1 MSLKDAKY
9 YEAVAPRSATEKLLV
24 AARDR
29 IYADF
34 LREMQPARTDLIL
47 DVGVSDVLNDGANV
61 LERKYPYPEQIT
73 ACGIGDAVEFQVEFP
88 AIRYVRIQPNAPL
101 PFREGEF
108 DIATANAVLEHV
120 GSPENQVFFVSELC
134 RVAKRVFIS
143 VPHRY
148 FPVEHHTGLPF
159 VHYSER
165 IFRAACALTGKS
177 EWARPENLILM
188 SRRRL
193 EALAPADRS
202 VRIGYTGLR
211 MGVLSSNL
219 FLAAGQARAR

>member
-1 MSLKDAKY
+1 MSLQDSKY
-9 YEAVAPRSATEKLLV
+9 YEAVAPRSAAERLLIT
-24 AARDR
+24 ARDR

-34 LREMQPARTDLIL
+34 MREMRPALTDRIL

-73 ACGIGDAVEFQVEFP
+73 ACGIGDAFEFQVEFP
-88 AIRYVRIQPNAPL
+88 AVRYVKVEPNVRL
-101 PFREGEF
+101 PFTMREF

-120 GSPENQVFFVSELC
+120 GSPENQAFFVSELC

-148 FPVEHHTGLPF
+148 FPVEHHTALPF
-159 VHYSER
+159 VHYFDR
-165 IFRAACALTGKS
+165 TFHGACNMTGKT
-177 EWARPENLILM
+177 EWGRPENLILM

-193 EALAPADRS
+193 QELAPKNRR

-211 MGVLSSNL
+211 MGPLSSNL
-219 FLAAGQARAR
+219 FLVAAG